1 MEDFYDEG
9 RELNKLIDKNRSSE
23 PVIEKNF
30 EKFTILEKVN
40 SLVASANEGVGSS
53 RKTLIGQAHEVAVR
67 SLKKHFLV
75 LDPDIRD
82 FRVIRDV
89 ESFIHAN
96 KTGYLREASVSYSG
110 LLYYGNPASTS
121 EDIQD
126 ASPEVLADARAE
138 WLSHDP
144 RISEEYRALV
154 ASAFNAPKD
163 SAERE
168 FAVARMSSLGAGE
181 VPVDIVVL
189 AIEYE
194 S

>member
-9 RELNKLIDKNRSSE
+9 HELNKLIDKNSSPK

-30 EKFTILEKVN
+30 KKFTILEKVN
-40 SLVASANEGVGSS
+40 SLVASANEGTGSS
-53 RKTLIGQAHEVAVR
+53 RKTLIGQAHEVAIS
-67 SLKKHFLV
+67 SLKKNFLV
-75 LDPDIRD
+75 LDSSIRD

-89 ESFIHAN
+89 EAFIHAN
-96 KTGYLREASVSYSG
+96 KTGTLRDASVSYSG

-121 EDIQD
+121 EDIKD

-138 WLSHDP
+138 WVSQDP
-144 RISEEYRALV
+144 RISEEYRPLV
-154 ASAFNAPKD
+154 ASAFNASKD

-168 FAVARMSSLGAGE
+168 FAVARMSSLGASE
-181 VPVDIVVL
+181 VPVDIVLL